1 MSTVVGLSSVVKTQ
15 CGSLSFT
22 DPVLAHLADS
32 AVPVCVLETLQ
43 LPAHEHPRCGN
54 PPATLTV

>member
-43 LPAHEHPRCGN
+43 LPAHEHPRC
-54 PPATLTV
+54 